1 MADSSQVKCKGDWG
15 EAPFHLLQPVLLGVL
30 TGLVWMV
37 LGIFACRA
45 NVWACFLAAMGVGVW
60 WRSRSTLAACKVG
73 QQGEMDCIKET
84 KKS

>member
-1 MADSSQVKCKGDWG
+1 MLCGKLCEIENVELKMMNRGSFWG

-60 WRSRSTLAACKVG
+60 
-73 QQGEMDCIKET
+73 
-84 KKS
+84 